1 MDTNKLLEEHLQI
14 LNELKEVETD
24 QFFYT
29 RLKAKMEAKNT
40 QPSWALP
47 LKPVWA
53 LGTLIV
59 FVALNSFVLTQVWS
73 EQRSVKAGTIQDFA
87 SVYGQTISAPY

>member
-1 MDTNKLLEEHLQI
+1 MDTNRLLEEHLQI

-29 RLKAKMEAKNT
+29 RLKTKMEAKNV
-40 QPSWALP
+40 QPSWSLP
-47 LKPVWA
+47 LKPIWV

-59 FVALNSFVLTQVWS
+59 FVALNSLVLTQDWN

-87 SVYGQTISAPY
+87 SVYGQTIAAPY